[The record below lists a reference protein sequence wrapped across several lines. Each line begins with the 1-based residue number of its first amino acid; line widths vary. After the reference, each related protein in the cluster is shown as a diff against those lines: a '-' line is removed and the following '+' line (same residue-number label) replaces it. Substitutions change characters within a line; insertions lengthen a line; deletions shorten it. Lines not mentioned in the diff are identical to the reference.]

1 MKREITLGQLL
12 GVAVT
17 VIMAIAGGWIS
28 LSNKVATNESEL
40 KNLEIRFMD
49 MQIETN
55 KKYDKLDQKVDE
67 MTGTLNDIKV
77 LLERKQDRR

>member
-67 MTGTLNDIKV
+67 MAGTLNDIKV